1 MKYKDW
7 LKFIRARPHRDL
19 NEKVIVYI
27 YGKPIGEIVFKEGV
41 VISRKKY
48 SVKDRNPK
56 SIDIKMEVA
65 DGRGK
70 NVA

>member
-1 MKYKDW
+1 M
-7 LKFIRARPHRDL
+7 KFIRKYPNRDL
-19 NEKVIVYI
+19 NEKVVAYI
-27 YGKPIGEIVFKEGV
+27 YGKPIGEVVFKEGI

-48 SVKDRNPK
+48 SVKDRISK
-56 SIDIKMEVA
+56 YMDVKMEVV